1 MSGAQTNR
9 GAVHHI
15 DLSVSDVA
23 AAKPVYG
30 AVLEFLGYTRVRDT
44 PDVCEWDLRGREPF
58 GASIG
63 IRKAKTVAKH
73 NGYSPGLQHLAWRVE
88 SRAAVDAV
96 HDLLIARGI
105 PVLDPPAH
113 YPDYSGDYY
122 AVFFADPDG
131 IRLEVVTAPGWI

>member
-1 MSGAQTNR
+1 MNEASNR

-15 DLSVSDVA
+15 DLSVTDVA
-23 AAKPVYG
+23 AAARVYG
-30 AVLEFLGYTRVRDT
+30 PVLEFLGYTQVRDT
-44 PDVCEWDLRGREPF
+44 PDVCEWDLKGREPF

-63 IRKAKTVAKH
+63 IRKAKTQRTH
-73 NGYSPGLQHLAWRVE
+73 DGYSPGLQHLAWRVE

-96 HDLLIARGI
+96 HALLVEQGI
-105 PVLDPPAH
+105 TVLDPPAH

-131 IRLEVVTAPGWI
+131 IRLEVVHAPGWI